1 MIRLLGFL
9 VGSAASVGVI
19 LLLLGVPD
27 FQSSAPVVADRI
39 VAISTPSPEEPLE
52 PFAEMATESPAQRL
66 LAEPLEASPLPVSE
80 DGPVPEVSLLAEE
93 IKWHSFWNP
102 FRSEIA
108 ANGFVSQLEEVTGF
122 DFRVV
127 KIKTG
132 VYEVAFAYEDD
143 IERHNKLSQIASAT
157 GLELAQ

>member
-1 MIRLLGFL
+1 MTRLLGFL
-9 VGSAASVGVI
+9 VGSAISVGAI

-27 FQSSAPVVADRI
+27 FRSSEPVTEGSIYAN
-39 VAISTPSPEEPLE
+39 STPSPAEPAAEIAPELPTQQLPAEPLE
-52 PFAEMATESPAQRL
+52 P
-66 LAEPLEASPLPVSE
+66 SPLPVPE
-80 DGPVPEVSLLAEE
+80 DEPDPAVSLLAEE
-93 IKWHSFWNP
+93 IKWHAFWNP

-132 VYEVAFAYEDD
+132 V
-143 IERHNKLSQIASAT
+143 
-157 GLELAQ
+157 